1 MSSNSPA
8 SRKANWPPNL
18 ALRGGRFYV
27 AVRVPESLRGI
38 VTTGRQT
45 HIRRSLHTSNEAE
58 AIRRHR
64 IAVAEIKALIESAR
78 REPDG
83 SRKGK
88 DPAAPD
94 VAADAAWWREHLKAE
109 GIAPARAFDDVAFAE
124 TIDKIAGEPLRIEIG
139 EDGRERA
146 VFDPQ
151 RERQAMELAD
161 LVTGRRVPVATE
173 LERFLEDKR
182 GRAGGPLSSRYVSR
196 IRRAVRGL
204 GAWLA
209 ARSGGDNVASVTRYE
224 AGLYAEHLGRTC
236 NTAQTASSLIT
247 ALSSYWRWMVKRG
260 AAAENPWKDQTPE
273 TRTSPQ
279 DADKRPYTD
288 DEIKRLLS
296 GDTYSTL
303 HDMMRIAALSGLRI
317 NEIGR
322 LTVADCEGGVFNIRE
337 AKTAA
342 GVRRVPIHPTLDP
355 IIARRREGKRADAFL
370 IEELSARKDH
380 TTDRAAKAS
389 ERFTTYRRELGID
402 ERKDGQRQSNIDFH
416 SFRRWFVTKAEEAGQ
431 PPHIISAV
439 VGHAEGRQ
447 GMTLGLYS
455 GGPSEAQM
463 RAVVESVQL
472 PEGAPA
478 DKIDG
483 SRMGDGRWPQ
493 RGRTSGPKARKD

>member
-1 MSSNSPA
+1 M
-8 SRKANWPPNL
+8 
-18 ALRGGRFYV
+18 LRGGRFYV
-27 AVRVPESLRGI
+27 AVRVPESLRGV

-83 SRKGK
+83 ARKGK
-88 DPAAPD
+88 DRAAPD
-94 VAADAAWWREHLKAE
+94 VAADAAWWRQHLLERGVRPTEAIHDDAFYASFEKMLGQPVGSEFDGE
-109 GIAPARAFDDVAFAE
+109 GF
-124 TIDKIAGEPLRIEIG
+124 
-139 EDGRERA
+139 ERA
-146 VFDPQ
+146 VYEPE
-151 RERQAMELAD
+151 REERASLLVD
-161 LVTGRRVPVATE
+161 LVTGRRVPVGAE

-204 GAWLA
+204 SAWLA
-209 ARSGGDNVASVTRYE
+209 QRGGDNVAAVTRYE

-260 AAAENPWKDQTPE
+260 AATENPWKDQTPE

-296 GDTYSTL
+296 GETYSTL
-303 HDMMRIAALSGLRI
+303 HDMMRIAALSGMRI

-322 LTVADCEGGVFNIRE
+322 LTVADCAGSVFNIRE

-342 GVRRVPIHPTLDP
+342 GIRRVPIHPALKR
-355 IIARRREGKRADAFL
+355 IVARRSKGKGGDAFL

-389 ERFTTYRRELGID
+389 ERFTAYRRDLGMD

-463 RAVVESVQL
+463 RAVVESVKL
-472 PEGAPA
+472 PRGAPA
-478 DKIDG
+478 DKHDG
-483 SRMGDGRWPQ
+483 PRMGDGRWSQ
-493 RGRTSGPKARKD
+493 GDRSSGGLEGSTSRASRASRA

>member
-1 MSSNSPA
+1 MSSSSPA

-18 ALRGGRFYV
+18 MLRGGRFYV
-27 AVRVPESLRGI
+27 AVRVPESLRGV

-78 REPDG
+78 RDPDG

-88 DPAAPD
+88 DPAAPE

-109 GIAPARAFDDVAFAE
+109 GIAPARAFDDIAFAE

-139 EDGRERA
+139 EDGREHA
-146 VFDPQ
+146 VYDPQ
-151 RERQAMELAD
+151 RERRAMELAD
-161 LVTGRRVPVATE
+161 LVTGRRVPVAAE

-182 GRAGGPLSSRYVSR
+182 GKSGGPLSSRYVSR

-204 GAWLA
+204 GVWLA
-209 ARSGGDNVASVTRYE
+209 ERSGGDNVAAVTRYE
-224 AGLYAEHLGRTC
+224 AGLYVEHLGRTC

-247 ALSSYWRWMVKRG
+247 SLSSYWKWMVKRG
-260 AAAENPWKDQTPE
+260 AATENPWKDQTPE
-273 TRTSPQ
+273 TRKSPQ

-288 DEIKRLLS
+288 DEIRQLLS

-303 HDMMRIAALSGLRI
+303 HDMMRIAALSGMRI

-322 LTVADCEGGVFNIRE
+322 LTVADCADGVFNIRE

-342 GVRRVPIHPTLDP
+342 GIRRVPIHPTLKR
-355 IIARRREGKRADAFL
+355 IVARRSKGKSADAFL

-389 ERFTTYRRELGID
+389 ERFTAYRRDLGMD

-431 PPHIISAV
+431 PPHVISAV

-463 RAVVESVQL
+463 RAVVESVKL
-472 PEGAPA
+472 PKGTPA
-478 DKIDG
+478 DKHAG
-483 SRMGDGRWPQ
+483 PRMGDGRWSQ
-493 RGRTSGPKARKD
+493 RDRSSTKSEKG